1 MTTEGV
7 LKLKKWIMLLIIVF
21 MLAGCDSAEKPQH
34 TGNGRNEGAG
44 QDSAVQPA
52 KQNTDDSQTHQ
63 KPDAG
68 VQTVLVK
75 EDQIRRGN
83 LVLVNKEFK
92 LDADAVPSDIVHLH
106 DTPELL
112 QGYALLDNSIRLS
125 RQVAEHFNGMM
136 EAAAKDGVVHFM
148 LSSGY
153 RDMEE
158 QEQLYREKGAD
169 YALPAG
175 YSEHNLGLSM
185 DIGSTQ
191 MPIDR
196 SPEGRWLQEHA
207 WKYGFILRYPKDK
220 TEITGIQYEPWHFRY
235 VGLPHSRIMEEK
247 RFTLEEY
254 LMFLKKEKEFSTT
267 VEGQRY
273 DIRYVPVAKGG
284 TSIKLPDHS
293 PYELSGNNMDGVI
306 VTVIRGGGDR

>member
-1 MTTEGV
+1 
-7 LKLKKWIMLLIIVF
+7 LKKWIMLLIVF
-21 MLAGCDSAEKPQH
+21 MLAGCEPTEEPH
-34 TGNGRNEGAG
+34 PTGNAGNEGLDQG
-44 QDSAVQPA
+44 SGVHPA
-52 KQNTDDSQTHQ
+52 KQNNDDNQTHQ
-63 KPDAG
+63 KPDAE
-68 VQTVLVK
+68 VQTVLVE
-75 EDQIRRGN
+75 EDQVRRGN

-92 LDADAVPSDIVHLH
+92 LDAGAVPSDIVNLH

-112 QGYALLDNSIRLS
+112 QGYVLLDNSIRLS
-125 RQVAEHFNGMM
+125 RQVAEQFNGMM
-136 EAAAKDGVVHFM
+136 EAAAEDGVVHFM

-191 MPIDR
+191 MPIDQ
-196 SPEGRWLQEHA
+196 SPEGKWLQEHA

-235 VGLPHSRIMEEK
+235 VGLPHSLIMEEK

-254 LMFLKKEKEFSTT
+254 LTFLKKEQTYSTT

-284 TSIKLPDHS
+284 AAIELPENS

-306 VTVIRGGGDR
+306 VTVKRNGGDR